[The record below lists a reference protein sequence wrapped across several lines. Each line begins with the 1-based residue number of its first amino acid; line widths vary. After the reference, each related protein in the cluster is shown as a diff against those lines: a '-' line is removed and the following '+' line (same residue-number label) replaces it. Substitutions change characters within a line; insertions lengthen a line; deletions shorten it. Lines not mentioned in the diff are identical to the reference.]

1 MMILPRRTALLM
13 LVLPM
18 AAVVAASCGRHYWSK
33 PSATLDD
40 FNRDSA
46 ACAKAASPAYGI
58 VVEDNYRACLRD
70 KGWVRAQQGEPVP
83 PGWYR
88 GIE

>member
-1 MMILPRRTALLM
+1 MF
-13 LVLPM
+13 VLPT
-18 AAVVAASCGRHYWSK
+18 AAVAVAGCGRHYWSK
-33 PSATLDD
+33 PGATLDD
-40 FNRDSA
+40 FNRDGA

-70 KGWVRAQQGEPVP
+70 KGWVRAQQVEPVP
-83 PGWYR
+83 SGWYR

>member
-1 MMILPRRTALLM
+1 MRRQAALAALGLM
-13 LVLPM
+13 LM
-18 AAVVAASCGRHYWSK
+18 AMAGCGRHYWSR
-33 PSATLDD
+33 SGASLDD

-58 VVEDNYRACLRD
+58 VVQDNYRQCLRD
-70 KGWVRAQQGEPVP
+70 KGWQRAQHVDPAP

>member
-1 MMILPRRTALLM
+1 MTRRTALVA
-13 LVLPM
+13 LVLT
-18 AAVVAASCGRHYWSK
+18 AAVVTAAGCGRHYWSK
-33 PSATLDD
+33 PGATLDD

-46 ACAKAASPAYGI
+46 TCAKASSPAYGI
-58 VVEDNYRACLRD
+58 VVEDNYRTCMRD
-70 KGWVRAQQGEPVP
+70 RGWQRAQQLEPVP

>member
-1 MMILPRRTALLM
+1 MKTPPELVA
-13 LVLPM
+13 LVLVLG
-18 AAVVAASCGRHYWSK
+18 AVAGCGRHYWSR
-33 PSATLDD
+33 SGATLDD

-46 ACAKAASPAYGI
+46 ACAKASSPAYGI
-58 VVEDNYRACLRD
+58 VIQDNYRQCMRD
-70 KGWVRAQQGEPVP
+70 KGWQRAQQLDPPP

>member
-1 MMILPRRTALLM
+1 MKAPAGLLA
-13 LVLPM
+13 LVLVLVTM
-18 AAVVAASCGRHYWSK
+18 AGCGRHYWSR
-33 PSATLDD
+33 SGATLDD

-46 ACAKAASPAYGI
+46 ACAKASSPAYGI
-58 VVEDNYRACLRD
+58 VIQDNYRQCLRD
-70 KGWVRAQQGEPVP
+70 KGWQRAQQLDPPP

>member
-1 MMILPRRTALLM
+1 MKRPVALGGLVLM
-13 LVLPM
+13 LVT
-18 AAVVAASCGRHYWSK
+18 VAGCGRHYWSR
-33 PSATLDD
+33 PGASLDD
-40 FNRDSA
+40 FNHDSA

-58 VVEDNYRACLRD
+58 IVQDNYRQCLRD
-70 KGWVRAQQGEPVP
+70 RGWQRAQQLEPVP